1 MRTSLR
7 PALLVAGVAGTL
19 LLAGCG
25 GGGLD
30 AHETKAAHG
39 LSRALQ
45 QQHLTARDANCISRK
60 WVGNVGTQKLVSS
73 GVLKKDLTPDP
84 HNRTRPS
91 KDVVVGFVNGYFD
104 CVNYG
109 KLEAQKFDEAR
120 PNLINKDRFA
130 ACANEID
137 KSAAKQAMIDDLL
150 GRTTKVSTSVQHQL
164 LSCIS

>member
-1 MRTSLR
+1 MTTRSLR
-7 PALLVAGVAGTL
+7 PALVAVGLAGMLV
-19 LLAGCG
+19 LAGCG
-25 GGGLD
+25 GGLD
-30 AHETKAAHG
+30 AQETKAAHN

-45 QQHLTARDANCISRK
+45 QQHLTAKDASCVSRG
-60 WVGNVGTQKLVSS
+60 WVGNVGTDKLVSS

-84 HNRTRPS
+84 HNTTKPP
-91 KDVVVGFVNGYFD
+91 KDVVVGFVDAYFQ

-120 PNLINKDRFA
+120 PNLINKAHFA

-137 KSAAKQAMIDDLL
+137 KGDAKQAMIDDLL
-150 GRTTKVSTSVQHQL
+150 GRSTRISTSVQHQL